1 MDTHVLPLPKQPR
14 PADVLARPIFSDRD
28 YREVKTLLARTL
40 RAARSLHA
48 GLRAEALLVEIIEY
62 EMRLGAEM
70 DFDFDPPA
78 IPAPGGGVSRR
89 WTDPVW

>member
-1 MDTHVLPLPKQPR
+1 MDTQVLPLPKHPL

-40 RAARSLHA
+40 RSARSLHA
-48 GLRAEALLVEIIEY
+48 GLRAEAMLVEIIEY

-70 DFDFDPPA
+70 DFDFDPVA
-78 IPAPGGGVSRR
+78 TPAPGGAVSRR